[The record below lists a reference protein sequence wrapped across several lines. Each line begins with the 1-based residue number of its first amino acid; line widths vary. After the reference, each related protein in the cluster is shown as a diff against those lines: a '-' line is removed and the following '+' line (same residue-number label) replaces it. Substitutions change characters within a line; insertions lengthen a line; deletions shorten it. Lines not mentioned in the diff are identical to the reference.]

1 MMIADPPIRQRR
13 LRRPVFTPTRIT
25 LSIFLGLFCLIS
37 VPLLARNV
45 FLFGYLVLVLVTCV
59 MVRMTRRVP
68 GAWLRRRSVRRAL
81 VALIAA
87 TCVGLMASPSY
98 TGVRDPAPSDEL
110 ALLLLLIVLNV
121 SLGTATQR
129 VATALDTTVDERQEA
144 MRNRAHRIA
153 YAIFAVVVGG
163 TVVVADVASQQT
175 RSWLGSTAGGGG
187 VIVFLELLF
196 VLPAMVMAFLEP
208 GYPAVD
214 VREQE
219 GDRSHGRR
227 TRTAMALLALTV
239 AIPVVLS
246 LAVAVLPPST
256 STTLAATT
264 DGSGSGATACR
275 EFYANSHVGLGIEA
289 TLPIH
294 ARVCWNGKRAFETFG
309 MNSSDCEQSSSVLTT
324 ATTTQCARTNAADGT
339 LAFTFRADVASN
351 LIPFVH
357 RDVTLRLVIDRNGD
371 VEQFP

>member
-1 MMIADPPIRQRR
+1 MITHRPIRQRR
-13 LRRPVFTPTRIT
+13 LRLPAFTPTRIT
-25 LSIFLGLFCLIS
+25 LSIFVGLLCLYF
-37 VPLLARNV
+37 VPLLSRDV

-59 MVRMTRRVP
+59 MLRMTRREP
-68 GAWLRRRSVRRAL
+68 GAWLGRRSVRRAL

-87 TCVGLMASPSY
+87 TCVALMASPSY
-98 TGVRDPAPSDEL
+98 TGGSTVPPSDEFAL
-110 ALLLLLIVLNV
+110 FLLLVVLNV

-129 VATALDTTVDERQEA
+129 VATAPDTNVDERQEA

-175 RSWLGSTAGGGG
+175 RSWLGFTESGGAL
-187 VIVFLELLF
+187 IVFVELLF

-208 GYPAVD
+208 AYPVD
-214 VREQE
+214 VRELE
-219 GDRSHGRR
+219 GHRPHGRR
-227 TRTAMALLALTV
+227 ARTAMALLALTV

-246 LAVAVLPPST
+246 LAIGVLPPST

-264 DGSGSGATACR
+264 DGSDSGATACR

-289 TLPIH
+289 TVPLH
-294 ARVCWNGKRAFETFG
+294 AMVCWNGKRAFESFG
-309 MNSSDCEQSSSVLTT
+309 MNSTDCLGGSSVLTT
-324 ATTTQCARTNAADGT
+324 ATTTQCTRTTAMDGT
-339 LAFTFRADVASN
+339 LAFTYRTDVASS

-357 RDVTLRLVIDRNGD
+357 RDVTLRLAIDRNGT

>member
-1 MMIADPPIRQRR
+1 MIAHPPIRQRR
-13 LRRPVFTPTRIT
+13 LRRPAFTPTRIT
-25 LSIFLGLFCLIS
+25 LSIFVGLLCLTS

-59 MVRMTRRVP
+59 MLRVTRRMP
-68 GAWLRRRSVRRAL
+68 GAWLGRRSVRRAL

-87 TCVGLMASPSY
+87 TCVALMVSPGF
-98 TGVRDPAPSDEL
+98 TGARPPAPSDEL
-110 ALLLLLIVLNV
+110 ALFLLLVVLNV

-129 VATALDTTVDERQEA
+129 VATAPDTTVDERQEA
-144 MRNRAHRIA
+144 MRNRAHRLA
-153 YAIFAVVVGG
+153 YAIFAVAVGG
-163 TVVVADVASQQT
+163 TVVVADVASEQT

-208 GYPAVD
+208 AYPAVD
-214 VREQE
+214 VRELE
-219 GDRSHGRR
+219 GHRHRGRR
-227 TRTAMALLALTV
+227 AGTAMALLALTV

-246 LAVAVLPPST
+246 LAIAVLPPST

-289 TLPIH
+289 TVPLH
-294 ARVCWNGKRAFETFG
+294 AMVCWNGKRAFESFG
-309 MNSSDCEQSSSVLTT
+309 MNNSDCLGGSSVLTT
-324 ATTTQCARTNAADGT
+324 GTTTQCTRTTATDGT
-339 LAFTFRADVASN
+339 LAFTYRTDVASS

-357 RDVTLRLVIDRNGD
+357 RDVTLRLVIDRNGT

>member
-1 MMIADPPIRQRR
+1 MIADPPIRQRR
-13 LRRPVFTPTRIT
+13 LRPVFTPTRIT
-25 LSIFLGLFCLIS
+25 LSIFVGLLCLTS
-37 VPLLARNV
+37 VPLVARDIL
-45 FLFGYLVLVLVTCV
+45 LFGYLVLVLVTCV
-59 MVRMTRRVP
+59 MLRMTRRMP
-68 GAWLRRRSVRRAL
+68 GAWLGRRWVRRAL
-81 VALIAA
+81 VALVAA

-110 ALLLLLIVLNV
+110 ALFLLLIVLNV

-163 TVVVADVASQQT
+163 TVVVADVASEQT

-208 GYPAVD
+208 GYQAVA
-214 VREQE
+214 VRELE
-219 GDRSHGRR
+219 GDLPHGGR
-227 TRTAMALLALTV
+227 TRTAMALLTLTV

-246 LAVAVLPPST
+246 LAIAVLPPST
-256 STTLAATT
+256 SSTLAATT
-264 DGSGSGATACR
+264 DGSGSGATSCR

-289 TLPIH
+289 TIPLH
-294 ARVCWNGKRAFETFG
+294 SMVCWNGKRAFEAFG
-309 MNSSDCEQSSSVLTT
+309 MNNSDCLGGSSVLTT
-324 ATTTQCARTNAADGT
+324 VTTTQCTRTTAADGT
-339 LAFTFRADVASN
+339 LAFTFRADVASS

-357 RDVTLRLVIDRNGD
+357 RDVTLRLVIDGNGT

>member
-13 LRRPVFTPTRIT
+13 LRPVFTPTRIT
-25 LSIFLGLFCLIS
+25 LSIFLGLLCLTF
-37 VPLLARNV
+37 VPLLARDI
-45 FLFGYLVLVLVTCV
+45 FLFGYLVLVLMTCV
-59 MVRMTRRVP
+59 MLRMTRRVP
-68 GAWLRRRSVRRAL
+68 GSWLGRRSVRRAL

-87 TCVGLMASPSY
+87 TCVALMASPSY
-98 TGVRDPAPSDEL
+98 TGVRAPAPSDDL
-110 ALLLLLIVLNV
+110 ALFLLLIVLNV

-129 VATALDTTVDERQEA
+129 VATAPDTTVDERQEA

-153 YAIFAVVVGG
+153 YTIFAVVVGG

-175 RSWLGSTAGGGG
+175 RSWLGSTVGGGG
-187 VIVFLELLF
+187 LIMFLELLF

-208 GYPAVD
+208 GYQAVD
-214 VREQE
+214 VREPD
-219 GDRSHGRR
+219 GDRPHGGR

-246 LAVAVLPPST
+246 LAVAVLPLST

-275 EFYANSHVGLGIEA
+275 EFYASRNVGLGIQA
-289 TLPIH
+289 TLPFH

-309 MNSSDCEQSSSVLTT
+309 MNSTDCEQSSSALTT
-324 ATTTQCARTNAADGT
+324 TTTTQCARTTAADGT
-339 LAFTFRADVASN
+339 LAFTYRTDVAPS
-351 LIPFVH
+351 LMPFVH
-357 RDVTLRLVIDRNGD
+357 REVTLRLVIDRNGT